1 MTQND
6 SNGRDG
12 AARASAIWL
21 RLLVGIAML
30 ATVIVVLLPQAGSSA
45 ADLRP
50 LALGLVGLGVVAWLA
65 GRRRR
70 QATPA
75 PRRYSSDTPTSRE
88 PVR

>member
-1 MTQND
+1 MTRSD
-6 SNGRDG
+6 SSGRDSV
-12 AARASAIWL
+12 ARPTANWL
-21 RLLVGIAML
+21 RALVGIGMV

-70 QATPA
+70 QATPTR
-75 PRRYSSDTPTSRE
+75 RRYPSDTSTSRE

>member
-1 MTQND
+1 MTRSD
-6 SNGRDG
+6 LDGRDG
-12 AARASAIWL
+12 AARATATWL
-21 RLLVGIAML
+21 RVLVGVAML

-50 LALGLVGLGVVAWLA
+50 LALGLVGLGGVAWLA

-75 PRRYSSDTPTSRE
+75 RGRSPADASTSRE

>member
-1 MTQND
+1 MMRSE

-12 AARASAIWL
+12 GARPTAIWL
-21 RLLVGIAML
+21 RVLVGLAML

-50 LALGLVGLGVVAWLA
+50 LALGLVGLGIVAWLA

-70 QATPA
+70 QATP
-75 PRRYSSDTPTSRE
+75 PRRRYSSDAATSRE